1 MRHSALESNLE
12 DRAQEIYAASRQMAR
27 RGSSKARS
35 FIHERPLISVLLGA
49 GAGALLTLLFRPRR

>member
-1 MRHSALESNLE
+1 MRHSALESKLE
-12 DRAQEIYAASRQMAR
+12 DRAQELYSASRQIAR

-35 FIHERPLISVLLGA
+35 FIHERPFLSLLIGA